1 MTDNPARD
9 IDQIKAD
16 LLSPKH
22 LTQHKNS
29 HAAED
34 LPGLGKHYCVE
45 CAKWFDA
52 EVNLIGHRKGKP
64 HRRRF
69 VIKHQYVRFL
79 FRHATNMGHR
89 VKALSVEAY
98 SQKEAEAARGIGSLE
113 TPASQQQTVK
123 EVEMS

>member
-1 MTDNPARD
+1 MGIRNKKTLTKTRRHTRD

-22 LTQHKNS
+22 LAQHKDS

-64 HRRRF
+64 HRRR
-69 VIKHQYVRFL
+69 
-79 FRHATNMGHR
+79 

-98 SQKEAEAARGIGSLE
+98 SQKEAEAARGIGSLDA
-113 TPASQQQTVK
+113 PASQQTVK

>member
-1 MTDNPARD
+1 MGIRNKKTLTKTRRHTRD

-22 LTQHKNS
+22 LQQHKDG
-29 HAAED
+29 HEAED
-34 LPGLGKHYCVE
+34 LPAGGLHYCVE

-64 HRRRF
+64 HRRR
-69 VIKHQYVRFL
+69 
-79 FRHATNMGHR
+79 

-98 SQKEAEAARGIGSLE
+98 TQKEAEAARGIGSLDD
-113 TPASQQQTVK
+113 TPKQTK